1 MPTPTPFGY
10 FDYFKANT
18 QIAVWRRGTN
28 CEITSLEYMDEI
40 KILSAMVQGSYGKYT
55 TTIKFYYGSY
65 YGYCNCAFEGNGYCK
80 HIASLCM
87 EARNREISFVE
98 AVNIIDVDDLD
109 GSDSSISD
117 ILKERYMDVDANKK
131 LQKLQRLKSI
141 LTGQAMIQD
150 SWYPAEDVKFYTAFN
165 LDTGNKFTKKNPFT
179 LGTLKITRATNKA
192 TDILIDGVLNRFSNG
207 SCNYCTQLDYDFVM
221 KKVYGVKNSFYGNYS
236 YVTGNKLTPDQI
248 FAVLQNLR
256 NLKTPPKLFIN
267 EQVAQ
272 VLDGQLLISVESTK
286 KSDKKND
293 YQVNVTLRY
302 KEDNTWQ
309 SIAVNKKELRLL
321 GGDSY
326 KFLLDTTTSKI
337 WILENRESFDD
348 LEFVINN
355 SFKLAKDEVLD
366 IAKSTEKLILP
377 PELEIPKITV
387 DRIEPILY
395 LEEKDNNLIMRLGFD
410 YLGQKVDYD
419 DIDDKLEAVENDKT
433 VWLMRNNE
441 LETRHK
447 NYLQEHCQEQIRSDF
462 YIAGHNVI
470 SGEDVVLLLSEVLAK
485 LTNWQVL
492 GQHKLKNNYQ
502 KAYPK
507 MRLDSGID
515 WLNLSGGIDFGGQ
528 EVSLADIVKMVKKNK
543 RFVDLKNGSKGVLP
557 KDWLEQNKEMLE
569 LGELNNKGE
578 LQVSKWHLSLLEN
591 FAKIN
596 DTTGKWKTQID
607 SFLNFQE
614 IQTLPKP
621 NLNAILRDYQQTGYE
636 WLWFLYSNRLGGILA
651 DDMGLGKTLQA
662 IAFLNKVYFENTSN
676 PNYPR
681 LKGTPSQD
689 GNNKTKKPRKNAKIK
704 LEISPE
710 SKTTSL
716 APTLLIVPKTLIFN
730 WQNELLKFAPNLT
743 ATVLHGN
750 QNRDL
755 LTLQTFDTNLVITTY
770 GTALKEIES
779 LQKIQWHCLIM
790 DESQQ
795 IKNPESLTYKAIKLI
810 KANHRFALSGT
821 PVENN
826 LEDIWSQLSVL
837 NPGMLG
843 SREWFRSNFL
853 LPIQKHKDQDKAT
866 KLKNLIY
873 PFVLRRLKQDVA
885 KELGDKVENLLVVEM
900 EPKQRLLYDKIR
912 LLFKKQIEEE
922 FDDNK
927 FLAKMKILEGLT
939 KLRQV
944 CCHPRLLDTT
954 SNIESAKLE
963 MMLETLDDIVAEG
976 HKVLIF
982 SQFTSMLSIVKEEL
996 DKRQITYSYLDGKTN
1011 NRQKVVDEFNN
1022 ASEIP
1027 VFLISLKAGGVGLN
1041 LTSADYVFIY
1051 DPWWN
1056 PAVESQAVDR
1066 SHRIGQDKTVFVYR
1080 FVVKDTVEEKILEL
1094 QATKQE
1100 LVKNIV
1106 SVDESLMKKL
1116 DKTDLT
1122 NLFG

>member
-1 MPTPTPFGY
+1 MLI
-10 FDYFKANT
+10 N
-18 QIAVWRRGTN
+18 
-28 CEITSLEYMDEI
+28 
-40 KILSAMVQGSYGKYT
+40 
-55 TTIKFYYGSY
+55 
-65 YGYCNCAFEGNGYCK
+65 
-80 HIASLCM
+80 
-87 EARNREISFVE
+87 RNL
-98 AVNIIDVDDLD
+98 IIDVEINDPDEYAD
-109 GSDSSISD
+109 Q
-117 ILKERYMDVDANKK
+117 DALKK

-141 LTGQAMIQD
+141 LTGQTTQEEA
-150 SWYPAEDVKFYTAFN
+150 WYPAEDVKFYTAFN
-165 LDTGNKFTKKNPFT
+165 LNTGNKFTKKNPFT
-179 LGTLKITRATNKA
+179 LDTLKVSKTTNKA
-192 TDILIDGVLNRFSNG
+192 TDILIDGVLSRFNNG
-207 SCNYCTQLDYDFVM
+207 GCDYCTQLDYDFVVR
-221 KKVYGVKNSFYGNYS
+221 KVYGHKNNYYYGNYS
-236 YVTGNKLTPDQI
+236 HFSHNKLTPDQI
-248 FAVLQNLR
+248 FIVLQTLR
-256 NLKTPPKLFIN
+256 NINTPPKLFIN
-267 EQVAQ
+267 GQVAQ

-286 KSDKKND
+286 KSDKKSD

-302 KEDNTWQ
+302 KEDNIWM
-309 SIAVNKKELRLL
+309 SLVVNKKELRLL

-377 PELEIPKITV
+377 PELEIPKIIV

-419 DIDDKLEAVENDKT
+419 NPDDKLEAVENDKT

-447 NYLQEHCQEQIRSDF
+447 SYLQEHCQEQIRSDF
-462 YIAGHNVI
+462 FITGHNII
-470 SGEDVVLLLSEVLAK
+470 SGEDVVLLLSEVLDK

-515 WLNLSGGIDFGGQ
+515 WLSLSGGIDFGGQ
-528 EVSLADIVKMVKKNK
+528 EVSLADIVKLVKKNK

-596 DTTGKWKTQID
+596 DTSGKWKTQID
-607 SFLNFQE
+607 NCLNFQE
-614 IQTLPKP
+614 IQTLTKP
-621 NLNAILRDYQQTGYE
+621 NLNATLRDYQQVGYE
-636 WLWFLYSNRLGGILA
+636 WLWFLYSNHLGGILA

-662 IAFLNKVYFENTSN
+662 IAFLNKVYFENTTQTTSKQEDK
-676 PNYPR
+676 PV
-681 LKGTPSQD
+681 
-689 GNNKTKKPRKNAKIK
+689 KKPRKNAKIK
-704 LEISPE
+704 LETNPE
-710 SKTTSL
+710 FNTQSL

-900 EPKQRLLYDKIR
+900 EPKQRLMYDKIR

-944 CCHPRLLDTT
+944 CCHPRLLDPTT
-954 SNIESAKLE
+954 NIESAKLE

-1011 NRQKVVDEFNN
+1011 NRQQVVDEFNN
-1022 ASEIP
+1022 TPEIP

-1094 QATKQE
+1094 QATKRE

-1116 DKTDLT
+1116 DKADLT